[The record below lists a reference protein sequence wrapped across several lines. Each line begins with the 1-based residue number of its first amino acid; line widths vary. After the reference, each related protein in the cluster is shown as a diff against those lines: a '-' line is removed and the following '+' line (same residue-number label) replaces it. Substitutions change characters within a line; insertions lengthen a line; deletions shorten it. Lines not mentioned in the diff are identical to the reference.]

1 MDKKIDYTLYLV
13 TNNNNKSEEEFLNI
27 IEEAAKGG
35 VTMIQIR
42 EKELPLTE
50 FLEVAK
56 KVQNIAKKYDIPFI
70 VDDNIA
76 IALDLEAD
84 GVHVGQTDLDAGEVR
99 KVIGPDMLLGV
110 SAQTIEQAQ
119 KAESD
124 GADYIGSGAVFPSPT
139 KPDSP
144 HITCED
150 LKNIVNSVDIPV
162 VTIGGVTEDNVKE
175 LEGTGISGISVISA
189 IMESEDPQLSCE
201 NLIKEFEYIN

>member
-56 KVQNIAKKYDIPFI
+56 KVQNIAKKYNIPFI

-76 IALDLEAD
+76 IALDLRQM
-84 GVHVGQTDLDAGEVR
+84 VF
-99 KVIGPDMLLGV
+99 ML
-110 SAQTIEQAQ
+110 
-119 KAESD
+119 
-124 GADYIGSGAVFPSPT
+124 
-139 KPDSP
+139 
-144 HITCED
+144 
-150 LKNIVNSVDIPV
+150 
-162 VTIGGVTEDNVKE
+162 VK
-175 LEGTGISGISVISA
+175 LT
-189 IMESEDPQLSCE
+189 
-201 NLIKEFEYIN
+201 